1 EAKRQAC
8 PRAVVD
14 ELEDVIVLVA
24 LLVLVKIRELVAG
37 LDAEHVR
44 ERVRHR
50 ETGVRVALPR
60 VNRPA
65 LRAKT
70 VDLGK
75 EAAGH
80 RSAQAEPRG
89 KTTYVLSHNT
99 QHSK

>member
-1 EAKRQAC
+1 M
-8 PRAVVD
+8 
-14 ELEDVIVLVA
+14 A

-50 ETGVRVALPR
+50 ETGVRVALPG

-80 RSAQAEPRG
+80 RSAQAEPLGQKSFVAKPHDRHG
-89 KTTYVLSHNT
+89 
-99 QHSK
+99 